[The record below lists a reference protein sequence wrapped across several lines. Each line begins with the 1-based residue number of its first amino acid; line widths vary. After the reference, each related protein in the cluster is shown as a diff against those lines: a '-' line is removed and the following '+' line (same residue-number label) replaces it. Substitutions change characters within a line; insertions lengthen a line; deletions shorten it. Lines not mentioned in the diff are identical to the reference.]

1 MGQLSVCA
9 RLCGMTLALL
19 GVFGLYRATLAS
31 HRAVSV
37 FQAVYSHSV
46 VILVSLVYYCLGKF
60 CHAAC
65 TNHHKKP
72 PNQHARQSRRP
83 PEPRHSHIDLQRLS
97 IPCPDA
103 PAASSTTQIV
113 MGVPRLTLQN
123 VWLLVYGL
131 GFVFFITGYCF
142 LGIHP
147 VCLACAGMAMWVLSV
162 DELICPKAP
171 HSRVYLIMRSTTLLV
186 SLVALGLVSTDLFS
200 DPIVLDYV
208 TSLDLYSI
216 FFGLAFPVCAQYLL
230 LLVRDT
236 RQHCTLGT
244 VLEACEFGF
253 PFTIFLGV
261 FHLCV
266 AYGQRL
272 QTRTDDSLIRQDYLE
287 ELSLNVTALG
297 PDFYYWY
304 HSNVTAMGFA
314 RTDGPF
320 VLFYSLAP
328 LLLTPALVG
337 YVSAV
342 LDGCTIDP
350 LLSLTLALTVER
362 LALPPDGM
370 VSTLSIYGVAC
381 CGVAILVRV
390 LGEYKPPLFD
400 RNAFS
405 MQEESPQLNE
415 RAIRERDRRM
425 EQEALEVEEL
435 TREFTLGLDS
445 P

>member
-1 MGQLSVCA
+1 MGQLSVSV
-9 RLCGMTLALL
+9 RLCGTTLALL
-19 GVFGLYRATLAS
+19 GVFALYRVTLATG
-31 HRAVSV
+31 RAVSV

-46 VILVSLVYYCLGKF
+46 IILVSLVYYCLGKF
-60 CHAAC
+60 CYSAC
-65 TNHHKKP
+65 TPRP
-72 PNQHARQSRRP
+72 PCQKRRP
-83 PEPRHSHIDLQRLS
+83 FDPQPSHLDLQRLS
-97 IPCPDA
+97 MPCPDT
-103 PAASSTTQIV
+103 SSNTTQIV
-113 MGVPRLTLQN
+113 LGVPKLTLQN

-162 DELICPKAP
+162 DELVCPKAP

-186 SLVALGLVSTDLFS
+186 SLVSLGLVSTDLFS
-200 DPIVLDYV
+200 DSIVLDYV

-236 RQHCTLGT
+236 SHHCTLGT

-261 FHLCV
+261 FHLSV

-272 QTRTDDSLIRQDYLE
+272 QTRTDDSLIRQDFLE
-287 ELSLNVTALG
+287 ELSLNATALG

-328 LLLTPALVG
+328 LLLSPVLVG
-337 YVSAV
+337 YVSSV
-342 LDGCTIDP
+342 LDGCTVDP

-362 LALPPDGM
+362 LVLPPGGT
-370 VSTLSIYGVAC
+370 VSTLSVYGVAC
-381 CGVAILVRV
+381 CGLAILVRI
-390 LGEYKPPLFD
+390 LGEYQPPLLD
-400 RNAFS
+400 RRGFS
-405 MQEESPQLNE
+405 MQEESTQLTE
-415 RAIRERDRRM
+415 RAIKERTRRM
-425 EQEALEVEEL
+425 QQEALEVEEL